1 MSEPAGAIVFL
12 VAYVAITARR
22 LGFLPIERPVAALSG
37 AVVCVGV
44 GALAPDEALAAV
56 DGHTLLL
63 LLGMMGM
70 GAFLGGGGFFERAAD
85 LLARRARTP
94 GRLLAALIWGAGA
107 LSALITNDAVCVLAT
122 PLMVELIRRHEL
134 PAAPFLIGLCTAANT
149 GSAATLVGNPQN
161 MLCASFGG
169 LEYLDYL
176 LLAGPVALAGLALNH
191 GLVWLLYRKRLGGVL
206 REAGPGADRS
216 PAGSGLIPAAV
227 IGGTAILYGAGTDL
241 AWTAAAGFAAL
252 FLLCPRQPAAAVFG
266 RIDWA
271 VLLFFAGLFVVVE
284 GFTRSGVPAWLFGR
298 WPLPGLERPGD
309 WLATAGVFVAGSN
322 LVSNV
327 PFILVIREQMALLP
341 DPRLGYELLAV
352 ISTFAGNLMLLGSVA
367 NVIVAERS
375 REVGSFGFLEHLK
388 VGVPL
393 TVLTCAAAV
402 GWFLLVTGS

>member
-1 MSEPAGAIVFL
+1 VIAPAGAVVFL

-22 LGFLPIERPVAALSG
+22 LGRLPIERPVAALGG
-37 AVVCVGV
+37 AVACVALGV
-44 GALAPDEALAAV
+44 LTPDEALAAV
-56 DGHTLLL
+56 DGRTLLL

-94 GRLLAALIWGAGA
+94 GRLLAALIWGGGL
-107 LSALITNDAVCVLAT
+107 LSMLITNDAVCVLAT
-122 PLMVELIRRHEL
+122 PLVVALIRRHAL
-134 PAAPFLIGLCTAANT
+134 PAAPFLIGLATAANT

-161 MLCASFGG
+161 MLCASLGG

-176 LLAGPVALAGLALNH
+176 LLAGPVAVLGLGINH
-191 GLVWLLYRKRLGGVL
+191 GLIRLAYRKHLGGAL
-206 REAGPGADRS
+206 RPAEQGDSRA
-216 PAGSGLIPAAV
+216 PAGSGLVPAMV
-227 IGGTAILYGAGTDL
+227 IGCTAILYGAGTDL

-284 GFTRSGVPAWLFGR
+284 GFTRSGVPAWLFQR
-298 WPLPGLERPGD
+298 WPLPGLGTATD
-309 WLATAGVFVAGSN
+309 SIATAGVFVAGSN

-327 PFILVIREQMALLP
+327 PFILVVRDQMALLP

-352 ISTFAGNLMLLGSVA
+352 ISTFAGNFMLLGSVA
-367 NVIVAERS
+367 NVIVAEHS
-375 REVGSFGFLEHLK
+375 REVGGFGFLEHLK

-393 TVLTCAAAV
+393 TILTSAAAV
-402 GWFLLVTGS
+402 GWFLLLAG